1 MREKKEKEKS
11 RVKRKWERGEI
22 FLEKADRGGVFILA
36 MAVSFRFSSTLL
48 VRNAT
53 EVQTNGSETNCQIVP
68 ETAEREAP
76 DNAAA
81 GWTMGS

>member
-1 MREKKEKEKS
+1 
-11 RVKRKWERGEI
+11 
-22 FLEKADRGGVFILA
+22 
-36 MAVSFRFSSTLL
+36 MAVSFRLL

-53 EVQTNGSETNCQIVP
+53 EVQANESETNCQIVP

-76 DNAAA
+76 ENTAA

>member
-1 MREKKEKEKS
+1 
-11 RVKRKWERGEI
+11 
-22 FLEKADRGGVFILA
+22 

-53 EVQTNGSETNCQIVP
+53 AVQANGGETNCQIVP

-76 DNAAA
+76 ENAAA

>member
-1 MREKKEKEKS
+1 MDERKKEKEKAGLKGSGNGGNFS
-11 RVKRKWERGEI
+11 R
-22 FLEKADRGGVFILA
+22 KADRGGVFILA
-36 MAVSFRFSSTLL
+36 MAVSFLLL

-53 EVQTNGSETNCQIVP
+53 EVQANESETNCQIVP

-76 DNAAA
+76 ENTAA